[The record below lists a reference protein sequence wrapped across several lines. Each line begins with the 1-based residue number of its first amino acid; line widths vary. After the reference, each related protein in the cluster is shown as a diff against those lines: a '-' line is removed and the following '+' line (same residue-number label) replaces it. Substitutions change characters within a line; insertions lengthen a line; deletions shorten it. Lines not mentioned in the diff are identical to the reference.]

1 MTQSRYSLPRKKIL
15 RGKRAFEY
23 IFEHGSSFREGVL
36 KFVFCKP
43 FPDELAQHPVSAG
56 FSAPKKLLRKAVQR
70 NRIKRCMRE
79 AYRLNQQLVTQP
91 AGDVHVAFLVIY
103 QRPQL
108 LSFHRIEKDM
118 VNGLKKL
125 QAKLDEH
132 P

>member
-36 KFVFCKP
+36 KFVFCSP
-43 FPDELAQHPVSAG
+43 FPAELAQHPVTAG
-56 FSAPKKLLRKAVQR
+56 FSAPKRLLRKAVQR

-79 AYRLNQQLVTQP
+79 AYRLNQHLVTQP
-91 AGDVHVAFLVIY
+91 TGERHVAFLVIY
-103 QRPQL
+103 LRPQV
-108 LSFHRIEKDM
+108 LSYQHIEKDM
-118 VNGLKKL
+118 IRGLNKL